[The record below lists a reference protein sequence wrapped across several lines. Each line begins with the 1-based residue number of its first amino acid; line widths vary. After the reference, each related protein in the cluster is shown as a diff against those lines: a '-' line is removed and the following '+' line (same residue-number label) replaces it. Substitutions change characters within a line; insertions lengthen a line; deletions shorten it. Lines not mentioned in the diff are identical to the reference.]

1 MKQDVS
7 FKKDFFYY
15 LLMAKDPETGDGF
28 APQELWEEAAVSEER
43 LGWNL
48 HSDSLKLSC

>member
-15 LLMAKDPETGDGF
+15 LLKAKDPETGLGF
-28 APQELWEEAAVSEER
+28 APPELWEEAAVTGAST
-43 LGWNL
+43 
-48 HSDSLKLSC
+48 